1 MSLSDWS
8 RRSMNSWNSFAFGRP
23 SAAVRSFGVAIEAQL
38 SCDSLGVKERAEVY
52 VSSSSDASSPD
63 VCMVTELLGVGG

>member
-1 MSLSDWS
+1 MEFICLWETVGSSE
-8 RRSMNSWNSFAFGRP
+8 
-23 SAAVRSFGVAIEAQL
+23 VVGVAIEAQL

-52 VSSSSDASSPD
+52 VSSSSDASSTD

>member
-1 MSLSDWS
+1 ME
-8 RRSMNSWNSFAFGRP
+8 RP
-23 SAAVRSFGVAIEAQL
+23 LTAVRSFGVAIEAQL
-38 SCDSLGVKERAEVY
+38 SCDLLGVKERTEVY